1 MADRQ
6 SMYSFPVLFTPPGEP
21 AITLTLNA
29 PGVLLLLDAIRR
41 ADRHMG
47 RPTTPR
53 EIRLRNLV
61 QARDQLRQR
70 GDVTQEALAEEIGVG
85 VRTIRR
91 WITDFKMNWSQ
102 FLDI

>member
-6 SMYSFPVLFTPPGEP
+6 SMYIFPVLFTPPGEP
-21 AITLTLNA
+21 TITLTLNA
-29 PGVLLLLDAIRR
+29 PVVLLLLDANRR